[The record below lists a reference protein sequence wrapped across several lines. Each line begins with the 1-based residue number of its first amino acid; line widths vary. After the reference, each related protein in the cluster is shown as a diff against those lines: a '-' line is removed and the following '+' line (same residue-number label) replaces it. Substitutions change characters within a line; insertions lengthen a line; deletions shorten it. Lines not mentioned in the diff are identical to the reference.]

1 MPSSTPLR
9 VALVNDYELVVT
21 GLASVLAPFS
31 ERVTVI
37 EIDAQLPVVSDVDVV
52 LYDTFGQAQGE
63 AIDIKSVLGDSTA
76 RMVVFS
82 WNTDSQL
89 VRSALAAGATAY
101 IAKSVTAEQL
111 VSGLE
116 RVHRGEQVTPPA
128 SEAQADPTEGR
139 IGRWPGDE
147 IDLTPREAEVLALVC
162 QGLSNQEITERAF
175 IGINTVKTHIRT
187 LYRKIDV
194 SSRSQA
200 VGWGLRNGFS
210 PSHTRKIA
218 DDGGGLPGR

>member
-1 MPSSTPLR
+1 MPSSAPLR

-37 EIDAQLPVVSDVDVV
+37 ELDAQLPVVSDVDVV
-52 LYDTFGQAQGE
+52 LYDTFGQAQGD
-63 AIDIKSVLGDSTA
+63 AIDLKSVLGESTA
-76 RMVVFS
+76 RVVVFS
-82 WNTDSQL
+82 WNTDAEL
-89 VRSALAAGATAY
+89 VKRALAAGASAY
-101 IAKSVTAEQL
+101 IAKSVTADQL

-116 RVHRGEQVTPPA
+116 RVHRGEQVTPPQSA
-128 SEAQADPTEGR
+128 SQDSMEGR
-139 IGRWPGDE
+139 FGRWPGDE
-147 IDLTPREAEVLALVC
+147 IDLTPRESEVLALVC
-162 QGLSNQEITERAF
+162 QGLSNQEITEQAF

-210 PSHTRKIA
+210 PSHLRKIA
-218 DDGGGLPGR
+218 DDGGLSGR